1 MFCGAQGL
9 FEGGRGCHRI
19 DDGDETGGPPCNGAV
34 EMIDYEQT
42 QGKPAQR
49 AGLLA
54 EVLGDATWQPMFLF
68 YMEYPLLTAR
78 ASPRRGIDRV
88 MM

>member
-1 MFCGAQGL
+1 
-9 FEGGRGCHRI
+9 
-19 DDGDETGGPPCNGAV
+19 
-34 EMIDYEQT
+34 MIDCEQT

-49 AGLLA
+49 AELLA
-54 EVLGDATWQPMFLF
+54 GVLGDATWQPMFLF
-68 YMEYPLLTAR
+68 YMGYPLLTAR